1 MHKIFPLSYHP
12 LTDASALTKIESVMS
27 PILYWLLQLRLYL
40 DTIYFA
46 ENWKHYN
53 KIIFKYVNSAMRPI
67 FNKNFVKKKVYG
79 YREQCTGLTG
89 KHWNVLFNEKKN
101 AKTQM
106 QCVSVVPK
114 RVLSVCLDVD

>member
-46 ENWKHYN
+46 ENRKHYN

-67 FNKNFVKKKVYG
+67 FNKNFV
-79 YREQCTGLTG
+79 
-89 KHWNVLFNEKKN
+89 EKKGLW
-101 AKTQM
+101 
-106 QCVSVVPK
+106 VP
-114 RVLSVCLDVD
+114 